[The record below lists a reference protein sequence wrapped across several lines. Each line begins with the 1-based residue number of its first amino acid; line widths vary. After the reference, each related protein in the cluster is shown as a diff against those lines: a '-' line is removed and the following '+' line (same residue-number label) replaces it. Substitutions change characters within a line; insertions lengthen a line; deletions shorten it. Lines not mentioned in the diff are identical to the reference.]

1 MNPTIINDDILI
13 IDDFLNEDELR
24 MLKYGIYTEKHEL
37 QLNTKHKTTRF
48 NRLYLY
54 DKYRTDDQSLIL
66 TMIRAKMFSLE
77 TVKQMK
83 KLGSFPFQTYNLFN
97 WLEVQLTAYGE
108 GGNYHWHID
117 NNDGR
122 QMSYILPVQMTKEQM
137 WSGGNLH
144 VIAKGKDITIIPKNN
159 RLIVFSAHLS
169 HKVDSV
175 TLKDKED
182 ILSGRVVIN
191 GHVGVHAS
199 KETRKRR

>member
-48 NRLYLY
+48 NRLYL
-54 DKYRTDDQSLIL
+54 
-66 TMIRAKMFSLE
+66 
-77 TVKQMK
+77 
-83 KLGSFPFQTYNLFN
+83 
-97 WLEVQLTAYGE
+97 YGE

-159 RLIVFSAHLS
+159 RLIIFSAHLN